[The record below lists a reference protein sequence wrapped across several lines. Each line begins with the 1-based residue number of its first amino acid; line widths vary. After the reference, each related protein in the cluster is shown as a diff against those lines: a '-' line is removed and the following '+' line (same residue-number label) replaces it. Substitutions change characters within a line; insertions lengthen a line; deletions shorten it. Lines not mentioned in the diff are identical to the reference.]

1 MENVIKRIVK
11 YVLDSKY
18 KEFEDV
24 IVTKHQPTY
33 ADMDDDDI
41 YYNVYCVID
50 GKKYFGGDLD
60 WGVVRDSI
68 LSATKMSGI
77 RNNINVYLRF
87 SDSASNKK

>member
-11 YVLDSKY
+11 YILDSKY
-18 KEFEDV
+18 KDFEDV
-24 IVTKHQPTY
+24 IVRKIQPTY

-60 WGVVRDSI
+60 WAVVRDSI
-68 LSATKMSGI
+68 LGATKMSGI
-77 RNNINVYLRF
+77 RNNVNVYLRF
-87 SDSASNKK
+87 SNKK

>member
-11 YVLDSKY
+11 YILDSKY
-18 KEFEDV
+18 EDFEDV
-24 IVTKHQPTY
+24 IVTKITPTNNRY
-33 ADMDDDDI
+33 YDDDDI

-68 LSATKMSGI
+68 IGIIKMSGI
-77 RNNINVYLRF
+77 KNNVNIYLRF
-87 SDSASNKK
+87 SDEK

>member
-1 MENVIKRIVK
+1 MENVIKRMVK
-11 YVLDSKY
+11 YILDSKY

-24 IVTKHQPTY
+24 IVSKKQPTY

-50 GKKYFGGDLD
+50 EKTYFGGDLD

-68 LSATKMSGI
+68 LKIIKMSGI
-77 RNNINVYLRF
+77 KNNVNIYLRF

>member
-18 KEFEDV
+18 KDFEDV

-33 ADMDDDDI
+33 ADDI

-68 LSATKMSGI
+68 LGATKMSGI
-77 RNNINVYLRF
+77 RNNVNVYLRF
-87 SDSASNKK
+87 SDEK